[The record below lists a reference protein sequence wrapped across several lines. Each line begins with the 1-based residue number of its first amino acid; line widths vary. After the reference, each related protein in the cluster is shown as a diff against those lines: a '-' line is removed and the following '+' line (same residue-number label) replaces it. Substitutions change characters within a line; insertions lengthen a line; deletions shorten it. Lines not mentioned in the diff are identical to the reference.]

1 MLEKGEKTLSLFH
14 IQAYKKF
21 FLEKYTINLSVD
33 YIMGYTDIMENN
45 NLDYQ
50 REIGLSSD
58 AINTLKIFKKSHN
71 ELLDVTNS
79 LFSDKDKAIALF
91 SNIRIIISDDTWHP
105 CIAHYINDSA
115 EQVKYE
121 DINVSNCLGFYR
133 DNYGAL
139 LIDESILKSHSL
151 LKIQEI
157 LESYKGNDD

>member
-1 MLEKGEKTLSLFH
+1 M
-14 IQAYKKF
+14 
-21 FLEKYTINLSVD
+21 
-33 YIMGYTDIMENN
+33 
-45 NLDYQ
+45 
-50 REIGLSSD
+50 
-58 AINTLKIFKKSHN
+58 KIFKKSHN